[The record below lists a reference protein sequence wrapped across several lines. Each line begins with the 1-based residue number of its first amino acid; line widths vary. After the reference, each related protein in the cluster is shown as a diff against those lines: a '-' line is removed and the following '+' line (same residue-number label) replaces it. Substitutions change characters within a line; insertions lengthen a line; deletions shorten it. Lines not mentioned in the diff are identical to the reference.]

1 MLSLLP
7 VRATALNLMQVP
19 FSANAS
25 GIASGES
32 LSIAD
37 SLMIH
42 DGGRYIHQTRASSC
56 KQYTENLIIGT
67 RNRPGRI

>member
-1 MLSLLP
+1 MLYCYWSGL
-7 VRATALNLMQVP
+7 RHRINAGAI
-19 FSANAS
+19 FRNAS

-42 DGGRYIHQTRASSC
+42 DGGRYIHQTRASHANSILRILSSAPG
-56 KQYTENLIIGT
+56 TEQGVF
-67 RNRPGRI
+67 